1 MSADDGTELW
11 ASETE
16 ANWVS
21 SPVVVDDTVYI
32 GGIDQESGILYGMSA
47 DDGTEQWA
55 FQTSGH
61 IVSSPA
67 VIDNTVYV
75 GSRDGNVYAL
85 SEE

>member
-1 MSADDGTELW
+1 MSRETAGCDGSL
-11 ASETE
+11 
-16 ANWVS
+16 
-21 SPVVVDDTVYI
+21 PTVTRRAALSATA
-32 GGIDQESGILYGMSA
+32 GGLVATTLSTRTATAQQA
-47 DDGTEQWA
+47 GTEQWA